1 MSSHHHETSDT
12 LKKHI
17 ESIHDPLTK
26 SITLEDFFGRT
37 KNSIEGMPNLPA
49 YQRPYCWREKQ
60 VRQLIDDLQQYS
72 KTKSSIDFYLGS
84 IVLHRHKNEN
94 GQWVLDIID
103 GQQRLTTMAIL
114 CMLLNRKG
122 GKYPLP
128 KLQYR
133 APASHEQIRHN
144 FAFLEQLLSKG
155 LILDLTKI
163 NITVIITQS
172 EDEAWRF
179 FQTLNTGGVRLSGVD
194 IIKAY
199 HLRAIASPLQPD
211 HYARLWEITG
221 ITLNPTVQRLLCG
234 RFWTH
239 LHTRSFNRRN
249 PRNDIIAEFAESTQP
264 AAQDNAYRLAICTRG
279 PDRQTSFTLPDQG
292 YALRQP
298 LNSGVNTIHY
308 LTYFSALYKSLFLE
322 NAADEDVGHKL
333 YKEIV
338 QHSAQSHYL
347 RELYETALLLYASKF
362 GTENLLAAR
371 LWLFRMIFSL
381 RMIKNRVTE
390 AGVRNFCM
398 EWNILDH
405 IAFSFNHAELMT
417 YLQSYTYVVNNDGI
431 EGNGIKKKFIMSI
444 YALFNS
450 SFLNGKDNIIHEYD
464 NFLTWQFKN
473 HISSTSSRIF

>member
-1 MSSHHHETSDT
+1 MSSHYQEISDII
-12 LKKHI
+12 KENP
-17 ESIHDPLTK
+17 ESISDILTR
-26 SITLEDFFGRT
+26 SITLKDFFGRT
-37 KNSIEGMPNLPA
+37 KDSIEGVPHLPA
-49 YQRPYCWREKQ
+49 YQRPYCWGEKQ
-60 VRQLIDDLQQYS
+60 VRQLIGDLQQYS
-72 KTKSSIDFYLGS
+72 KTKSRIAFYLGS

-122 GKYPLP
+122 GTYPLP
-128 KLQYR
+128 TLQYR

-144 FAFLEQLLSKG
+144 FALLEQLLPKK
-155 LILDLTKI
+155 LDLDLAKI

-199 HLRAIASPLQPD
+199 HLRAIAPPLQPD
-211 HYARLWEITG
+211 HYARLWESTG
-221 ITLNPTVQRLLCG
+221 GSLDPTVQRLLCG

-249 PRNDIIAEFAESTQP
+249 PRNDIIAEFAERTQP
-264 AAQDNAYRLAICTRG
+264 AAQDNAYRLAICTHG
-279 PDRQTSFTLPDQG
+279 SEGNTSFTLSDQG

-298 LNSGVNTIHY
+298 LNGGVNTIHY
-308 LTYFSALYKSLFLE
+308 LIYFSALYKSLFLE
-322 NAADEDVGHKL
+322 DSPDEDVGHKL

-347 RELYETALLLYASKF
+347 RELYETALLLYASRF
-362 GTENLLAAR
+362 GTGNLPAAR

-405 IAFSFNHAELMT
+405 IAFSFNHAELMA
-417 YLQSYTYVVNNDGI
+417 YLQSYTYDVNKDGL
-431 EGNGIKKKFIMSI
+431 EDNGVKKRFVMSV
-444 YALFNS
+444 YDLFGS
-450 SFLNGKDNIIHEYD
+450 SCHEEENNVIHGYD
-464 NFLTWQFKN
+464 NFLTTQFNN
-473 HISSTSSRIF
+473 HISSTPSRTF